1 MEIATHDLGQWAAI
15 VAAVI
20 AALTYSR
27 SQIHKREE
35 QASRI
40 TRIETELKENKS

>member
-35 QASRI
+35 QASSNNQDRNGAKGN
-40 TRIETELKENKS
+40 EK